1 MLNDDTRLQRL
12 YLNMRCHE
20 LDYLVV
26 EDTINFNWSDFFEL
40 YYEHVAYLYEHLEKV
55 QETPLKGG
63 GVQQKYSITDTD
75 SNIAYTVVVNMLKSS
90 SQVEAVAVA
99 RLAAEKT
106 SNPIPVLSKLED
118 KLNNFPNTYVCSVYF
133 MDSTHNMKLTGSMG
147 TKSTFILR
155 SVYRAVM
162 NALSGEYMNNVCAFH
177 FRVLKNESKRLKLY
191 DKLLKQAELHHK
203 FTHHC
208 VDHNDNKYINSY
220 YF

>member
-1 MLNDDTRLQRL
+1 MLTADTRLQQL
-12 YLNMRCHE
+12 YLNMRYHK

-26 EDTINFNWSDFFEL
+26 EDTSNFNWDDFFEL
-40 YYEHVAYLYEHLEKV
+40 YYEHQAYLYEHVEKT
-55 QETPLKGG
+55 QETQLKGG
-63 GVQQKYSITDTD
+63 GVQQQYSITDTD
-75 SNIAYTVVVNMLKSS
+75 SNITYTVVVNMLKAS

-106 SNPIPVLSKLED
+106 ANPVPALSKLEE
-118 KLNNFPNTYVCSVYF
+118 KLNNFSDTYVCSVYF

-155 SVYRAVM
+155 SVYRAVL
-162 NALSGEYMNNVCAFH
+162 NALSGEYVNRVCAFH

-191 DKLLKQAELHHK
+191 DKLFNQTELRHK

-208 VDHNDNKYINSY
+208 VDYNDKKYINSY